1 MINKDVSYKAK
12 GKNPMKSIKGLF
24 ILISVVCILSSV
36 FAGERKPLAELYK
49 KGKVH
54 FVQELV
60 LDEKTMPKDV
70 LFAGPN
76 ALDCDAA
83 GNVYVM
89 DFLDN
94 NIKLFDPSGKF
105 LKLIGRKGQ
114 GPGEFNLPM
123 DIVFAKDRLVVWDMG
138 SHRLCSLTPAGEFI
152 KAAIPAAFAGK
163 PQRVRSL
170 PTGEIILETE
180 KIYFEEPD
188 RAQDCSIEI
197 LSPDLQTKTKIYS
210 QAVLR
215 NKWIISGGHM
225 SNLPQP
231 FCSDVY
237 WDVSPSGNIVVGFSG
252 KYEIST
258 YNKEG
263 AKVSTFSHSY
273 DPVKVTAEEEKSFNG
288 MFYSTESGIKRGGPD
303 HSVKNTRFPKFKPAF
318 DALIVDSD
326 GNTLIH
332 TYRKNKDEMFRY
344 FDAFDI
350 KGKFIATVHVE
361 GDVPFPSQSRIS
373 RVASG
378 CFWLIQYGSDELP
391 RIIKYRIA
399 E

>member
-1 MINKDVSYKAK
+1 
-12 GKNPMKSIKGLF
+12 MKSIKGLF
-24 ILISVVCILSSV
+24 ILIPVVYVLSFV

-49 KGKVH
+49 TGKVR

-70 LFAGPN
+70 QFAGPG

-89 DFLDN
+89 DFSDN

-114 GPGEFNLPM
+114 GPGEFNMPI

-138 SHRLCSLTPAGEFI
+138 NDRICTLTLNGGFI
-152 KAAIPAAFAGK
+152 KAKNASAFAGRPYK
-163 PQRVRSL
+163 VGAL
-170 PTGEIILETE
+170 PTGEIVLDTE
-180 KIYFEEPD
+180 KTYFSEPD
-188 RAQDCSIEI
+188 RPQDRFLEI
-197 LSPDLQTKTKIYS
+197 LTPDLQAVKKLYS
-210 QAVLR
+210 QPVLR
-215 NKWIISGGHM
+215 NKYMRSGAQLF
-225 SNLPQP
+225 NLPQP
-231 FCSDVY
+231 FCSDIY

-252 KYEIST
+252 KYEISI

-263 AKVSTFSHSY
+263 AKVSIFSHSY
-273 DPVKVTAEEEKSFNG
+273 DPVKVTAEDEKNFFGG
-288 MFYSTESGIKRGGPD
+288 MSYTTETGIKRGAPD
-303 HSVKNTRFPKFKPAF
+303 HIVKNTTFPKFKPAF
-318 DALIVDSD
+318 NALIVDSD

-344 FDAFDI
+344 FDAFDVQ
-350 KGKFIATVHVE
+350 GKFIATVHVE

-373 RVASG
+373 RIANG

-391 RIIKYRIA
+391 RVIKYRIA